1 MCPGCPSF
9 LKRASALK
17 GIAPS
22 RLHVYHTLQSQSV
35 SPGLVQS
42 SPVKSLEHSVSN
54 MGARAPWSCAYTA
67 VSASSTVR
75 ACCTYRKLLP
85 ASDGIPVALDLVAL
99 VGTPFVTTA
108 SQKSELSTSE
118 WMDMEPLPASDVV
131 PVACNPVA
139 LVSAP
144 FAIST
149 SLQSN
154 GTTTTIGQVYLEFLP
169 ASDVVSVAFHIA
181 ALVSAI
187 LAISATIQ
195 TECQAP
201 IHVVNR
207 MA

>member
-35 SPGLVQS
+35 SPDL
-42 SPVKSLEHSVSN
+42 VKSLLNTQPAIWVHKRLGLVLILPFQPAQQLE
-54 MGARAPWSCAYTA
+54 
-67 VSASSTVR
+67 

-85 ASDGIPVALDLVAL
+85 ASDGVPVALDLVAL
-99 VGTPFVTTA
+99 VGTPFVITA
-108 SQKSELSTSE
+108 SQKSELPTSE

-154 GTTTTIGQVYLEFLP
+154 GTTATIGQVYLEFLP

-201 IHVVNR
+201 INVVNR